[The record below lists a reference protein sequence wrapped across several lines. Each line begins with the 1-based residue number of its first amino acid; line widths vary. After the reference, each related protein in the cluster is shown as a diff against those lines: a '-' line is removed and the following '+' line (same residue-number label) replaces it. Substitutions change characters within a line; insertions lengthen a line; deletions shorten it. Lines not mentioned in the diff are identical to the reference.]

1 MQKSGTAVNKRLSL
15 SVKLILISVTVIS
28 VVFAFHTYLSYCNL
42 AASIDEQYRASA
54 NSTIKTVNAVTDAR
68 TNFTDLTLKDEV
80 LRRYMANT
88 VLSTLIALL
97 VIVFLLYSA
106 FNREVFKP
114 LQQLIEG
121 AHDIAQGNLEK
132 RIDLDRADEFGQL
145 SWEFDK
151 ITEALQRKEKENSL
165 LKETLKEKQIETEAK
180 AYVDHLTQLEN
191 HRSFQIKLEAEL
203 NRSSRLETPA
213 SLLFCDL
220 DGFKAFNDA
229 HGHLLG
235 DKVLVDVAQTI
246 KDSIRDYD
254 AASRYG
260 GEEFAIILANTDSEA
275 AVLVAERIRAK
286 VEKLQF
292 NAREGVSHVTISV
305 GVATYPRDAKRK
317 ELLIAASDYAM
328 YESKNRGG
336 NAVTLFKSSDDASEE
351 QAS

>member
-1 MQKSGTAVNKRLSL
+1 M
-15 SVKLILISVTVIS
+15 
-28 VVFAFHTYLSYCNL
+28 
-42 AASIDEQYRASA
+42 
-54 NSTIKTVNAVTDAR
+54 
-68 TNFTDLTLKDEV
+68 
-80 LRRYMANT
+80 
-88 VLSTLIALL
+88 
-97 VIVFLLYSA
+97 
-106 FNREVFKP
+106 
-114 LQQLIEG
+114 
-121 AHDIAQGNLEK
+121 
-132 RIDLDRADEFGQL
+132 
-145 SWEFDK
+145 
-151 ITEALQRKEKENSL
+151 TEALQRKEKENSL
-165 LKETLKEKQIETEAK
+165 LKETLKEKRIETEAK
-180 AYVDHLTQLEN
+180 AHMDHLTQLEN

-203 NRSSRLETPA
+203 NRSSRLETPV

-254 AASRYG
+254 VASRYG
-260 GEEFAIILANTDSEA
+260 GEEFGVILANTDSES
-275 AVLVAERIRAK
+275 AVLVAERIRSK

-292 NAREGVSHVTISV
+292 DAREGVSHVTISV

-336 NAVTLFKSSDDASEE
+336 NAVSLFKSSDDVSEE